1 MNAHT
6 TVSLATTEVPDAA
19 VFLFG
24 PRPLSSDDRKRDLMR
39 LLSDGARSWTPAI
52 RRRDQAP
59 GAEARRS
66 ASH

>member
-39 LLSDGARSWTPAI
+39 LLSDGRSLLDP
-52 RRRDQAP
+52 RHP
-59 GAEARRS
+59 
-66 ASH
+66 